1 MPSVTGESTSPS
13 QTGIYRFTLLSE
25 SVIYPQLIIPRELL
39 VTIDECIV
47 TRFEFG
53 AALDDVVYILDSPT
67 LEREIES
74 FIIEPAC

>member
-1 MPSVTGESTSPS
+1 M
-13 QTGIYRFTLLSE
+13 
-25 SVIYPQLIIPRELL
+25 
-39 VTIDECIV
+39 TIDECIV